1 MGLAETAAA
10 LERHRHILV
19 TSHYNP
25 DGDCIGS
32 QLGLSALLVRLGKKV
47 DVINQDPVPDR
58 YRFLPGW
65 ERVRTFDEWS
75 GASVHC
81 DYLDKLDNTARCPGS
96 ATVAVVLD
104 SAGLDRIGRAAGAI
118 VPARMEI
125 VNIDHHVSN
134 DGFGQVQYVDP
145 AASSTCELVHR
156 IAKRLSKTLAPEEA
170 SCLLCGIITDT
181 GGFRYA
187 STSPATMRV
196 AAELMEQGADL
207 AGIATSLYFEERPE
221 TLSFLGELLVGMKRS
236 PKAPLAWMSVSLER
250 LARHGLDMSETEEF
264 VRYALSVRGVEVG
277 LMFKEQGNGQVRL
290 SFRSKGRYDVNRLAG
305 IFGGGGHSQ
314 AAGARVNGSLAEVEG
329 PVIEA
334 LEREM
339 SDGR

>member
-1 MGLAETAAA
+1 MGLAEAAAA

-32 QLGLSALLVRLGKKV
+32 QLGLAHFLMRLGKRVVIV
-47 DVINQDPVPDR
+47 DQDPVPDR

-65 ERVRTFDEWS
+65 EGIKVFKECSQTA
-75 GASVHC
+75 GH
-81 DYLDKLDNTARCPGS
+81 LDSARCPGG
-96 ATVAVVLD
+96 ATLAVVLD

-145 AASSTCELVHR
+145 AASSTCELAHR

-236 PKAPLAWMSVSLER
+236 ERAPLAWMSVSLEQ

-264 VRYALSVRGVEVG
+264 VRYALSARGVEVG

-290 SFRSKGRYDVNRLAG
+290 SFRSKGRYDVNRLARV
-305 IFGGGGHSQ
+305 FGGGGHTQ
-314 AAGARVNGSLAEVEG
+314 AAGARMEGRLAEVEG
-329 PVIEA
+329 PVIAA

>member
-1 MGLAETAAA
+1 MGLAEAAAA

-25 DGDCIGS
+25 DGDNIGS
-32 QLGLSALLVRLGKKV
+32 QLGLAHILRRLGKRVETV
-47 DVINQDPVPDR
+47 DQDPVPDR

-65 ERVRTFDEWS
+65 EEIKHDIAPS
-75 GASVHC
+75 Q
-81 DYLDKLDNTARCPGS
+81 
-96 ATVAVVLD
+96 ATLAVVLD

-125 VNIDHHVSN
+125 ANIDHHVSN
-134 DGFGQVQYVDP
+134 DGFGQVQYLDP
-145 AASSTCELVHR
+145 AASSTCELVYR
-156 IAKRLSKTLAPEEA
+156 IAKRLSKALTPEEA
-170 SCLLCGIITDT
+170 SCLLCGIVTDT

-187 STSPATMRV
+187 GTSPATLRA

-221 TLSFLGELLVGMKRS
+221 TLSLLGELLVGLKRS
-236 PKAPLAWMSVSLER
+236 ERAPLAWMSVGLEQLR
-250 LARHGLDMSETEEF
+250 RHGIEMSETEEF
-264 VRYALSVRGVEVG
+264 VRYALSARGVEVG
-277 LMFKEQGNGQVRL
+277 LMFKEQPDGQVRL
-290 SFRSKGRYDVNRLAG
+290 SFRSKGHYDVNRLAR
-305 IFGGGGHSQ
+305 IFGGGGHVQ
-314 AAGARVNGSLAEVEG
+314 AAGARVAGGLSEVQG

-339 SDGR
+339 SPTASAERDGGE

>member
-1 MGLAETAAA
+1 MGLAEAAAA
-10 LERHRHILV
+10 LERHRHLLV

-25 DGDCIGS
+25 DGDNIGA
-32 QLGLSALLVRLGKKV
+32 QLGLAALLLRLGKKV
-47 DVINQDPVPDR
+47 EVVDQDPVPDR

-65 ERVRTFDEWS
+65 RRITNDIS
-75 GASVHC
+75 PSAA
-81 DYLDKLDNTARCPGS
+81 TA
-96 ATVAVVLD
+96 AVVLD

-134 DGFGQVQYVDP
+134 DGFGQAQYVDP
-145 AASSTCELVHR
+145 EASSTCELVHR
-156 IAKRLSKTLAPEEA
+156 IAKRLVKSLTPEEA
-170 SCLLCGIITDT
+170 ACLLCGIITDT

-207 AGIATSLYFEERPE
+207 AAAATSLYFEERPE
-221 TLSFLGELLVGMKRS
+221 TLSLLGELLVGMKRS
-236 PKAPLAWMSVSLER
+236 DRAPLAWMSVSLEQLR
-250 LARHGLDMSETEEF
+250 RHGLDMAETEEF
-264 VRYALSVRGVEVG
+264 VRYALSARGVEVG

-305 IFGGGGHSQ
+305 IFGGGGHTQ
-314 AAGARVNGSLAEVEG
+314 AAGARVDGTLAEVEKAA
-329 PVIEA
+329 VDV

-339 SDGR
+339 SQ